1 MKARLGLLVLGLVVI
16 AAALAAVREGRS
28 EAATGP
34 AVIRINDRELRVTQ
48 VDIGAKGIS
57 PGDLEVVTLQ
67 LHERGVTTRS
77 IGHAELVCTFV
88 GTGNSRVCR
97 GTYELPRG
105 RIVVGG
111 SIEFRQFYDLAILGG
126 TGLYDNARGTLT
138 VTRTSRK
145 PARHL
150 VLFRLVG

>member
-1 MKARLGLLVLGLVVI
+1 MKLRLGLLLLGLVVI
-16 AAALAAVREGRS
+16 AAALAALQGRS

-34 AVIRINDRELRVTQ
+34 AAIRISDRELRVTR
-48 VDIGAKGIS
+48 VDIGATGTS
-57 PGDLEVVTLQ
+57 AGDVEVVMLELQ
-67 LHERGVTTRS
+67 ERGVTTRS

-105 RIVVGG
+105 KIVVGG
-111 SIEFRQFYDLAILGG
+111 SLEFRQFYDLAVLGG

-138 VTRTSRK
+138 ATRTARK
-145 PARHL
+145 PVRHL